1 MYNKLRNQLIKFKN
15 QLDADGLHII
25 PRDVVVTGSLQIT
38 NKDGKLTELP
48 IAGTLDLLAYDNNG
62 NFYIFDMKTHHADA
76 INDEKKAKYARQ
88 LSLYKQFLESKY
100 GIKVKS
106 LKIIP
111 IKVDYPTPNNLNNYG
126 VSSGNQLTLNG
137 KKFIDSE
144 PRLSAEKSNYT
155 LDINETNVK
164 IVYDKLTESEKALI
178 DSAIPEGNVGSIDI
192 KPEQPVQDDNS
203 LNVPNRVR
211 TRKKARG
218 KSNNAPIKLGDN
230 VLGIT
235 FNELTAKQQQSLRD
249 KYKDIQDIEDY
260 FNALSEEEKKQNL
273 ECL

>member
-1 MYNKLRNQLIKFKN
+1 MNR
-15 QLDADGLHII
+15 II
-25 PRDVVVTGSLQIT
+25 EREV
-38 NKDGKLTELP
+38 
-48 IAGTLDLLAYDNNG
+48 AGTKYLLNFSLKAYEEAYSKFGD
-62 NFYIFDMKTHHADA
+62 IPEMAKA

-111 IKVDYPTPNNLNNYG
+111 IKVNYPAPNNLNNYG

-137 KKFIDSE
+137 KEFKDSE

-178 DSAIPEGNVGSIDI
+178 DGVMPEGNVGSIDI

-230 VLGIT
+230 ILGIT
-235 FNELTAKQQQSLRD
+235 FNELTTEQQNALKK
-249 KYKDIQDIEDY
+249 KYKDISDIEDY

-273 ECL
+273 GCL

>member
-1 MYNKLRNQLIKFKN
+1 
-15 QLDADGLHII
+15 
-25 PRDVVVTGSLQIT
+25 
-38 NKDGKLTELP
+38 
-48 IAGTLDLLAYDNNG
+48 
-62 NFYIFDMKTHHADA
+62 MKTHHADA

-111 IKVDYPTPNNLNNYG
+111 IKVDYPTPNNLNNYD

-137 KKFIDSE
+137 KAFIDSE
-144 PRLSAEKSNYT
+144 PRLSAEQSNYT

-164 IVYDKLTESEKALI
+164 INYNKLTESEKALI

-230 VLGIT
+230 ILGIT
-235 FNELTAKQQQSLRD
+235 FNELTTEQQNALKK
-249 KYKDIQDIEDY
+249 KYKDITDIEDY

-273 ECL
+273 GCL